1 MAAETMSAKRQRDE
15 GGAPDAAASESSG
28 QRLSKRARKAM
39 QKHGKTQVSTLTKQ
53 ERKASLQAEDMTR
66 TRAADAKAAKA
77 ARKASI
83 ATVPDAKSST
93 ATLPG
98 GQIGPVMK
106 KKARGKG
113 GGAVNAVANPLKQQ
127 GSDGKPQAWTFK
139 DRGKLN
145 TAPRDNIEPSLNQV
159 MGKPEITGPV
169 TDPKTGITSLPG
181 GLQYLDVKVGSADK
195 QRPKDNK
202 PLTIKYRGVVQ
213 KEEQASATSLLPFAK
228 GMLTWWLGSGDVIV
242 GLDHGVR
249 GMRPGGMRKLIVP
262 PSMAYGEAGDGTEG
276 KIPPNA
282 TLLFDVKLV
291 RVGTKAEELQ
301 AEEKA
306 LERQN
311 RQNAHRMIAKPS
323 GRGMMAEMGHPS
335 EDKGVIAMPL
345 PSELCKKG
353 RNRSGVPKKI
363 SAWKEKR
370 RRKTGKA
377 ASGEKNKRG
386 SAGDFEKGYTRR
398 GGGR

>member
-15 GGAPDAAASESSG
+15 GGSPAAAAET
-28 QRLSKRARKAM
+28 QRLSKRARKAL

-53 ERKASLQAEDMTR
+53 ERKASLQTEDMTR
-66 TRAADAKAAKA
+66 TRAADAKAARTA
-77 ARKASI
+77 AKK
-83 ATVPDAKSST
+83 TST
-93 ATLPG
+93 ATANSRPETLPG
-98 GQIGPVMK
+98 GQMGPVMK
-106 KKARGKG
+106 KKARRGKG

-127 GSDGKPQAWTFK
+127 GSDGKPKAWTFK
-139 DRGKLN
+139 DRGKLS

-169 TDPKTGITSLPG
+169 TDPETGITSLPG
-181 GLQYLDVKVGSADK
+181 GLQYLDVKAGSVHK
-195 QRPKDNK
+195 QIPKDGK

-213 KEEQASATSLLPFAK
+213 QENQSSKPVIPFAK

-249 GMRPGGMRKLIVP
+249 GMRAGGMRKLIVP
-262 PSMAYGEAGDGTEG
+262 PSMAYGEAGDGTDG

-311 RQNAHRMIAKPS
+311 RQNAHRMISKPS
-323 GRGMMAEMGHPS
+323 GRGMMPEMGHPS
-335 EDKGVIAMPL
+335 QDTGVIAMPL

-377 ASGEKNKRG
+377 ASEQKNKRG
-386 SAGDFEKGYTRR
+386 GAGDFEKGYTRR